1 MLLLRRAAATTRCR
15 TRSSLFEHVKL
26 AAVAIVAFL
35 IVSGAA
41 AARTISGTGRADVLA
56 GTSRADAILG
66 LAGNDTISGGAGP
79 DLLVGGPGA
88 DVLDG
93 GPGDDRIAASYD
105 GSRDTIRC
113 GPGLDVVDA
122 DPLDRVASDCELVS
136 RRISRDPY
144 GNAESQHQTE
154 VEPDSLS
161 VGGTTVAAFQVGR
174 RFDGGSANIGFSTS
188 VDFGRTWRSGFLPGL
203 TTASRPAGPN
213 ALASDP
219 AIGYDATHGVWL
231 VVALAVDGTTTR
243 LTVSR
248 STDGVSWSVPVVA
261 AEAEAGAESGDE
273 DAGIAFDKEWVACD
287 NGPSSPLRG
296 RCYLAYTD
304 TLHRSTLGVISSSD
318 GGATWSQPVEP
329 AADDVVGALPVVR
342 PDGELVVPFLWHGNT
357 VGAVTSSDGGQTFS
371 APVTVSDVRARSTP
385 GYRFFPLPSA
395 DVDPAGRVWIA
406 WHDCRFSAGCSV
418 NDVVV
423 VTSADAV
430 RWTGP
435 TAITHGRNAV
445 LPAIGVQP
453 GTGRVA
459 IAYYTL
465 GDAGVDAELVESRP
479 GGVGFGVPRRIS
491 ARTMS
496 PDWLP
501 RTVSGRML
509 ADYIS
514 VHYAGSRPL
523 VVCALATPPVGASFR
538 QAIYATRG

>member
-1 MLLLRRAAATTRCR
+1 M
-15 TRSSLFEHVKL
+15 FGQVKL
-26 AAVAIVAFL
+26 AAAVSIAFVL
-35 IVSGAA
+35 ASGTA
-41 AARTISGTGRADVLA
+41 AARTISGTSRADVLT
-56 GTSRADAILG
+56 GTPRADAILG
-66 LAGNDTISGGAGP
+66 LSGNDTLSGGAGP

-122 DPLDRVASDCELVS
+122 DPLDRVAPDCELVS

-144 GNAESQHQTE
+144 GNPGSQHQTE

-161 VGGTTVAAFQVGR
+161 VGDTTVAAFQVGR
-174 RFDGGSANIGFSTS
+174 RFDGGSTNIGYATS
-188 VDFGRTWRSGFLPGL
+188 ADEGRTWRSGLLPGL
-203 TTASRPAGPN
+203 TTASRPPGPN
-213 ALASDP
+213 ELASDP
-219 AIGYDATHGVWL
+219 VVGYDSTHGVWL
-231 VVALAVDGTTTR
+231 VAALAVDGKTTR

-248 STDGVSWSVPVVA
+248 SPDGVIWSTPVVV
-261 AEAEAGAESGDE
+261 AEQVVGAQPLGE

-287 NGPSSPLRG
+287 NGPASPFRG

-304 TLHRSTLGVISSSD
+304 TLRRSTLGVVSSSD
-318 GGATWSQPVEP
+318 GGASWSTPVEP
-329 AADDVVGALPVVR
+329 TLVDVVGALPVIR
-342 PDGELVVPFLWHGNT
+342 PDGELVVPFLWQGNAIG
-357 VGAVTSSDGGQTFS
+357 VVTSSDGGTSFG
-371 APVTVSDVRARSTP
+371 APTTVSDVHARTTP
-385 GYRFFPLPSA
+385 GFRFFPLPSA
-395 DVDPAGRVWIA
+395 DVDPSGRVWIA
-406 WHDCRFSAGCSV
+406 WHDCRSSTGCSA

-423 VTSADAV
+423 ATSADAV

-435 TAITHGRNAV
+435 AAITHGGNAV
-445 LPAIGVQP
+445 LPAIGIQP

-459 IAYYTL
+459 VAYYTL
-465 GDAGVDAELVESRP
+465 GPAGIDAELVESRP
-479 GGVGFGVPRRIS
+479 GGVGFGQPRRLS

-514 VHYAGSRPL
+514 VHYAGSSA
-523 VVCALATPPVGASFR
+523 VVVWALATPPVGASFR